1 MSQQQSPA
9 SDIDGAIDEVA
20 AAVHSVDA
28 PTLDAVAA
36 DIAAAKVIATYAG
49 AAKVW

>member
-9 SDIDGAIDEVA
+9 SDVSGAIEVA